1 MLLLALTVVL
11 VSETLAVFV
20 SLVETSAAA
29 IYASHLRGNADKNAS
44 ALKSDD
50 AVDVGSVDGREVEEL
65 SEVTSVSRAVLRGQ
79 LRVDA
84 IHLGLVHAGGAD
96 RSAGVVVGRCGGC
109 VHGRRRER
117 RVHGRSIRRRVRR
130 RRGGFEGR

>member
-1 MLLLALTVVL
+1 VLAEATDTSVFDAFTSMLLLALTVVL

-29 IYASHLRGNADKNAS
+29 DLYVASEENADKNAS

-65 SEVTSVSRAVLRGQ
+65 SEVTSVSRLYFAVS
-79 LRVDA
+79 
-84 IHLGLVHAGGAD
+84 
-96 RSAGVVVGRCGGC
+96 SA
-109 VHGRRRER
+109 
-117 RVHGRSIRRRVRR
+117 
-130 RRGGFEGR
+130 